1 MLAELKVTAR
11 KWARKW
17 FDFRYEYYS
26 TLLDDPLQSI
36 AASPEPVEEELRY
49 GAREL
54 QATARQAR
62 EYGVEFGNG
71 EGFTQL
77 AIDIQGLA
85 EEIESWQ
92 RTPHVSE
99 YLVYD
104 PEHYAG
110 ETGLVF
116 DTRTHQWVP
125 REE

>member
-26 TLLDDPLQSI
+26 TLLDDPTQSI
-36 AASPEPVEEELRY
+36 TASPEPIERELRY
-49 GAREL
+49 GATEL
-54 QATARQAR
+54 QASARQAR

-85 EEIESWQ
+85 EEIESWI
-92 RTPHVSE
+92 RAPHVAE
-99 YLVYD
+99 YIAYD

>member
-1 MLAELKVTAR
+1 MQSMAVGPNPVEDELK
-11 KWARKW
+11 
-17 FDFRYEYYS
+17 
-26 TLLDDPLQSI
+26 
-36 AASPEPVEEELRY
+36 Y

-54 QATARQAR
+54 QATARHAR

-77 AIDIQGLA
+77 AIDVQGLA
-85 EEIESWQ
+85 EEMESWFT
-92 RTPHVSE
+92 TPHLAE
-99 YLVYD
+99 YLAYD

-116 DTRTHQWVP
+116 DTQTHQWVP